1 MSYKLEKPFTD
12 IQRANFICE
21 HQGLNYYEDDNCI
34 IMYPNTESVIDGV
47 VTDISQT
54 PEYISEQAQKEA
66 ERIARLHLRRGD
78 VFRGLLKA
86 KGVTK
91 TQLRAM
97 IEAMPDGIDK
107 EEAFIDFDDALEFY
121 RGVALVDTIGAA
133 LGITSNQMT
142 EFFETNDYQKL
153 NT

>member
-1 MSYKLEKPFTD
+1 MEIKAELNKPYTEEERID
-12 IQRANFICE
+12 FIVE
-21 HQGLNYYEDDNCI
+21 QNHKNGYEIREDKNSLQAWGL
-34 IMYPNTESVIDGV
+34 TESEI
-47 VTDISQT
+47 
-54 PEYISEQAQKEA
+54 AQKEA

-78 VFRGLLKA
+78 VFRGLLHA

-91 TQLRAM
+91 TQLKAM
-97 IEAMPDGIDK
+97 IEAMPDGIEK
-107 EEAFIDFDDALEFY
+107 EEARIDFDDALEFY
-121 RGVALVDTIGAA
+121 RGVALVDTIGTA

>member
-1 MSYKLEKPFTD
+1 MFIAKNNNLIILANNSREQLEQQLQFVVYTSIEETD
-12 IQRANFICE
+12 
-21 HQGLNYYEDDNCI
+21 
-34 IMYPNTESVIDGV
+34 V
-47 VTDISQT
+47 
-54 PEYISEQAQKEA
+54 EYQFYGNEYLTVEEIAQKEA

-78 VFRGLLKA
+78 VFRGLLHA

-91 TQLRAM
+91 TQLKAM

-107 EEAFIDFDDALEFY
+107 EEARIDFDDALEFY

-133 LGITSNQMT
+133 LGITPNQMT

>member
-1 MSYKLEKPFTD
+1 MFIAKNNNLIILANNSREQLEQQLQFVVYTSIEETD
-12 IQRANFICE
+12 
-21 HQGLNYYEDDNCI
+21 
-34 IMYPNTESVIDGV
+34 V
-47 VTDISQT
+47 
-54 PEYISEQAQKEA
+54 EYQFYGNEYLTVEEIAQKEA

-121 RGVALVDTIGAA
+121 RGVALVDTIGTA

>member
-1 MSYKLEKPFTD
+1 MPYIDYDENGKITAQYANKQYENQLEID
-12 IQRANFICE
+12 
-21 HQGLNYYEDDNCI
+21 NYITSNDMPKYR
-34 IMYPNTESVIDGV
+34 VIDGAL
-47 VTDISQT
+47 TDISQT

-66 ERIARLHLRRGD
+66 ERIARLHLTRGD
-78 VFRGLLKA
+78 VFRGLLQA

-107 EEAFIDFDDALEFY
+107 EMALIDFDEALEFY
-121 RGVALVDTIGAA
+121 RGVALVDTIGAV